1 MWPSTSWPL
10 SSLTRNIVLGRA
22 SVISP
27 SISIFSSAMRRRA
40 YLTGVFQG
48 CGPVAHLA
56 RVLRRLQLR
65 QQLSQ
70 LRPRLELQLGGQLV
84 TAQQRRRRAV
94 AAPVER
100 RGDHLAG
107 EREVRLDHLRTGERA
122 RAAGRE

>member
-1 MWPSTSWPL
+1 MLPSTSWPL

-40 YLTGVFQG
+40 YLTSVFQG
-48 CGPVAHLA
+48 SGPVVHLT

-70 LRPRLELQLGGQLV
+70 LRPRFEPQLTRQLV
-84 TAQQRRRRAV
+84 APEQWRRRPA
-94 AAPVER
+94 AAPVE
-100 RGDHLAG
+100 GG
-107 EREVRLDHLRTGERA
+107 
-122 RAAGRE
+122 